1 MYNYII
7 LLVMHNDKIYD
18 KKTSEQKQTYQ
29 KTPYKVN
36 KNT

>member
-7 LLVMHNDKIYD
+7 LLVMHNDKNYD

-29 KTPYKVN
+29 K
-36 KNT
+36 NTL